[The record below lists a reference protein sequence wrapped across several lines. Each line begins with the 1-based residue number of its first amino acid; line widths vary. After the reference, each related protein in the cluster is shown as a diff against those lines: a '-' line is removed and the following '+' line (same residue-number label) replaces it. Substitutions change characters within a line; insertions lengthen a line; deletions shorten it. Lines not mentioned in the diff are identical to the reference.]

1 MEIKLTQDISDATI
15 INGFPGFGL
24 VATIATEYLIEHM
37 KGEIIGTYWFEDQTP
52 SIAIHEGK
60 KIDPITIF
68 YSKEYHVVI
77 IHGMTNINGIEYKTA
92 EFVKKVAEKVQA
104 KEIICLEGIGSNKPE
119 GSDLESEIFFHTSS
133 DEKKKNL
140 EEKGLKELKEGII
153 LGVTAA
159 IMMKTTQPLTC
170 IFAETHSQLPD
181 SKAAAKIIEVL
192 DKYLGLNVEVEPL
205 LTMAVKFEDKLK
217 GILEKTKVAKT
228 VKDEKDLSYVG

>member
-1 MEIKLTQDISDATI
+1 MEINLTQDISDATI

-60 KIDPITIF
+60 KIYPITLF
-68 YSKEYHVVI
+68 YSKDFHVVI
-77 IHGMTNINGIEYKTA
+77 IHGMSNINGIEFEVA
-92 EFVKKVAEKVQA
+92 DFVKKVAEKVGA
-104 KEIICLEGIGSNKPE
+104 KEIISLEGIGSNKTE
-119 GSDLESEIFFHTSS
+119 NNVEESQIYYYASN
-133 DEKKKNL
+133 DDKKKIF

-159 IMMKTTQPLTC
+159 IMLKVSTPLSC

-181 SKAAAKIIEVL
+181 SKAAAQLIEVL
-192 DKYLGLNVEVEPL
+192 DKYLGLNVEVQPL
-205 LTMAVKFEDKLK
+205 LEMAEKFEGKLK
-217 GILEKTKVAKT
+217 SIMEKTKVAKG
-228 VKDEKDLSYVG
+228 VKEKKDLSYVG